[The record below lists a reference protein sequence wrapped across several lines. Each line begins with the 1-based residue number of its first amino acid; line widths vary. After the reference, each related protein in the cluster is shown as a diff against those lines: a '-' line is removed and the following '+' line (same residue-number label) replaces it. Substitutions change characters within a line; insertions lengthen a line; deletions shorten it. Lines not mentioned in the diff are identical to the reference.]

1 LFLKKGGIK
10 MNKIELIKDI
20 LKGMEYKDIRNGI
33 WINTNDTYQE
43 FFHHVHGDFM
53 PDDCRYRM
61 IHDIL
66 CNMVDDD
73 DDEDPID
80 MLNSLVPIYS
90 SDLLAWVSSNLTR
103 ISYCDQYQDE
113 FDGSALKLTEI
124 IIGGYFE
131 ELQEV
136 YELINEWLDE
146 NCEEAD

>member
-1 LFLKKGGIK
+1 

-33 WINTNDTYQE
+33 WINTNDTYND
-43 FFHHVHGDFM
+43 FFYHVHDGM
-53 PDDCRYRM
+53 LPDDCRYRM

-113 FDGSALKLTEI
+113 FGGSALKLTEI

>member
-1 LFLKKGGIK
+1 

-33 WINTNDTYQE
+33 WINTNDVYND
-43 FFHHVHGDFM
+43 FFYHVHNGM
-53 PDDCRYRM
+53 LPDDCRYRM

-66 CNMVDDD
+66 CNMDE

-80 MLNSLVPIYS
+80 MIDSLVPIYS
-90 SDLLAWVSSNLTR
+90 SDLLAWVSSNLNR
-103 ISYCDQYQDE
+103 IGYCDQYQNE

-124 IIGGYFE
+124 ITGGYFE

-136 YELINEWLDE
+136 YELINEWIDE
-146 NCEEAD
+146 NLEEGD